1 MIGNKII
8 FIYINKRYKTKY
20 DLIIILYFISLLYNL
35 NKMKIIINYVYS
47 I

>member
-1 MIGNKII
+1 MIDNKII

-20 DLIIILYFISLLYNL
+20 DLIIILYYISLLYNL

-47 I
+47 Q

>member
-8 FIYINKRYKTKY
+8 FIYI
-20 DLIIILYFISLLYNL
+20 LINGIKQNIIYLLYYISLLYNL
-35 NKMKIIINYVYS
+35 NKMKIIINYVFS

>member
-1 MIGNKII
+1 MIDNKII

-20 DLIIILYFISLLYNL
+20 DLIIILYYISLLYNL